1 MAYGRKRGN
10 KRVDDLIIFGA
21 GGLGRELL
29 EIIEEINAER
39 QRWNLLGFVDDG
51 VKERSTV
58 CGYPV
63 LGGFDFFRSHSGRTG
78 IVIGF
83 ADCAAKEAA
92 YNSIK
97 EIRPGFYFPVI
108 IHPGS
113 YISPRAA
120 LDEGAVVSRGCFVSV
135 ETRLGKCVLL
145 SNKCEVAHDSTVGD
159 FASLMPSVNISGN
172 VAVGKRTF
180 VGVRAAVRQGLI
192 IGSDAVI
199 GMGSTVIKDVPDG
212 CTAVGTPAKII
223 SRRDCV

>member
-1 MAYGRKRGN
+1 M
-10 KRVDDLIIFGA
+10 DDLIIYGA

-39 QRWNLLGFVDDG
+39 RQWDLLGFVDDG
-51 VKERSTV
+51 VKEGSAV

-63 LGGFDFFRSHSGRTG
+63 LGGFDFFRSRSRRTG
-78 IVIGF
+78 IVLGF

-92 YNSIK
+92 YNRIK
-97 EIRPGFYFPVI
+97 EIRACFYFPAI

-120 LDEGAVVSRGCFVSV
+120 LDEGVAVARDCFVSV
-135 ETRLGKCVLL
+135 GTRLGKCVLL

-172 VAVGKRTF
+172 AAVGKRTF
-180 VGVRAAVRQGLI
+180 IGVRAAVRQGLI
-192 IGSDAVI
+192 IGAGAVI

-212 CTAVGTPAKII
+212 CTAVGTPAKIV
-223 SRRDCV
+223 SRREGI

>member
-1 MAYGRKRGN
+1 M
-10 KRVDDLIIFGA
+10 DDLVIYGA

-29 EIIEEINAER
+29 EIIEEINEER
-39 QRWNLLGFVDDG
+39 RQWRILGFVDDG
-51 VKERSTV
+51 IKKGSRV

-63 LGGFDFFRSHSGRTG
+63 LGGFDFFNSLSGHLG
-78 IVIGF
+78 IVLGF

-92 YNSIK
+92 YSRIK
-97 EIRPGFYFPVI
+97 EIRAGFYFPSI

-120 LDEGAVVSRGCFVSV
+120 LDEGAAVARGCFVSV

-172 VAVGKRTF
+172 VTVGKRTF
-180 VGVRAAVRQGLI
+180 IGVRAAVRQGLV
-192 IGSDAVI
+192 IGSDVVV
-199 GMGSTVIKDVPDG
+199 GMGGTVIKDVPDG
-212 CTAVGTPAKII
+212 CTVVGTPAKII
-223 SRRDCV
+223 SRRGRI